1 MHIPPLLL
9 LLPLTHAHIVLK
21 TPKPFKFPAYGPS
34 NPIDPTNPDWPCK
47 LPSGVGSLIIDGT
60 PTPITAG
67 VPQTL
72 SFERGNGA
80 VHGGGSCQVSLL
92 PGFAPSKENADFRV
106 IKSWEGGCPAR
117 NQEGNL
123 RDGEEAGDYEFVVPR
138 EVGDG
143 EFTFAWTWIQRIGG
157 TPEFYQNCA
166 PITISGGS
174 NNQTS
179 SSSFLQTLPPVFMAN
194 MGPASHGCVTSV
206 EHEQRKAVRYPNP
219 GKEVEYPEGEGNLF
233 GSVAGC
239 DGNPFAKGGGK
250 GNGDEK
256 QPVNP
261 AAHDESKGTS
271 TQAKPSSSKS
281 KPSSSPPPKK
291 SSPSPSTSISTPNPS
306 TKPNPNSKC
315 QEGTLRCNPGQTPF
329 STCTGGQFRAPIP
342 LAAGTRCKGG
352 VGVGLEIENVG

>member
-1 MHIPPLLL
+1 MHIPLRILLIPTL
-9 LLPLTHAHIVLK
+9 LTNAHIVLK

-47 LPSGVGSLIIDGT
+47 LPSGVGTLKIDGS
-60 PTPITAG
+60 PTHIVAG
-67 VPQTL
+67 TSQTL

-80 VHGGGSCQVSLL
+80 VHGGGSCQISLL

-123 RDGEEAGDYEFVVPR
+123 RDGEEAGKYEFVIPR

-143 EFTFAWTWIQRIGG
+143 EYTFAWTWIQRIGG
-157 TPEFYQNCA
+157 SPEFYQNCA
-166 PITISGGS
+166 PITISGGNS
-174 NNQTS
+174 SSS

-194 MGPASHGCVTSV
+194 MGPASHGCETSV

-219 GKEVEYPEGEGNLF
+219 GKDVEYPEGEGNLF
-233 GSVAGC
+233 GSVARC
-239 DGNPFAKGGGK
+239 DGNPFAKGEGG
-250 GNGDEK
+250 ESK
-256 QPVNP
+256 QSANP
-261 AAHDESKGTS
+261 AIHDESKATS
-271 TQAKPSSSKS
+271 TQAKPETKSKS
-281 KPSSSPPPKK
+281 SPNTHP
-291 SSPSPSTSISTPNPS
+291 SSPSPPSSPSTPTNTNS
-306 TKPNPNSKC
+306 NSKC
-315 QEGTLRCNPGQTPF
+315 KEGTLHCNPDQTSF

-352 VGVGLEIENVG
+352 IGVGFEIEDLSYGG